1 MADFKIVFAVVERGR
16 TRHWLRVGLAF
27 VNADG
32 SLNVKLDAFPVSGQ
46 LQIRDQSPP
55 LQAKTDDSNPPS
67 ASAPAT
73 KRTAPLRGKRSS

>member
-32 SLNVKLDAFPVSGQ
+32 SLNVRLDAFPINGQ
-46 LQIRDQSPP
+46 LQIRDQSSPT
-55 LQAKTDDSNPPS
+55 QATPEESNPPRT
-67 ASAPAT
+67 SAPAT
-73 KRTAPLRGKRSS
+73 KRMLPLRRKRSP

>member
-1 MADFKIVFAVVERGR
+1 MADFKIVFAVVERGS

-27 VNADG
+27 VNSDG

-55 LQAKTDDSNPPS
+55 LQAKPNEPVPSPSSTAATTPRPPIRR
-67 ASAPAT
+67 
-73 KRTAPLRGKRSS
+73 KRGS